1 MIDPMTILW
10 GILILAGLGLVLG
23 FLLALA
29 AKFLHVEEDKRIK
42 AVEDMLPGANCG
54 ACGYAGCHDLAEALV
69 TGKAKKVTACKVGKK
84 EKNFDPIVVYMKATP
99 GPDGKI
105 TEVSE

>member
-29 AKFLHVEEDKRIK
+29 AKFLHPASGVETEIRT
-42 AVEDMLPGANCG
+42 ASPEWA
-54 ACGYAGCHDLAEALV
+54 AL
-69 TGKAKKVTACKVGKK
+69 
-84 EKNFDPIVVYMKATP
+84 
-99 GPDGKI
+99 
-105 TEVSE
+105 

>member
-42 AVEDMLPGANCG
+42 AVEDMLPGAN
-54 ACGYAGCHDLAEALV
+54 
-69 TGKAKKVTACKVGKK
+69 
-84 EKNFDPIVVYMKATP
+84 
-99 GPDGKI
+99 
-105 TEVSE
+105 